1 MVERFYRRLDHYDPS
16 SITFNGGWAA
26 NQCKEINKKKKN
38 HMFVSRETFQ
48 CRKTC
53 KKKKKSY
60 IKTQKKKSLVIRKIK
75 KLSLSKVKI
84 LHEPA
89 GTYQSQ
95 ILDTTDAGFCDPFIM
110 DAVTRLSLLPPVKD
124 GHFYIY
130 ALSGIRTRH
139 LQCISWLP

>member
-1 MVERFYRRLDHYDPS
+1 MQR
-16 SITFNGGWAA
+16 
-26 NQCKEINKKKKN
+26 NK
-38 HMFVSRETFQ
+38 Q
-48 CRKTC
+48 
-53 KKKKKSY
+53 KKKKSYVCITRNIPVQENMQKEKKPY